1 MKKVFSFILLVFLV
15 VVFLGSVSADE
26 GFPVDA
32 RTNCI
37 QSNGTHQKCVQGTEI
52 INALD
57 KDGEWKECGEV
68 LSYEVGDDFIE
79 FDFGAEKMK
88 LEWDYDVKYIGFVN
102 FMKRL
107 FVNVEADAV
116 FDVERQGCNFYFLQN
131 FENDEFVLD
140 ELKYKMPKNF
150 EFKDN
155 VLTDTASGL
164 SIDFNQAVEEQNV
177 EIEEVGGDL
186 VFSGE
191 NISRLDPTTGFT
203 LAGTGTSAGSGDIA
217 WTNPG
222 NIVTADA
229 NYATVSGRTG
239 DFSYLLQ
246 GKAFGFS
253 LPASSTIDGIEV
265 KYDIWAVDNED
276 PKYASSKM
284 LKAGSEVGSS
294 QATGVPPGTRS
305 DITFGG
311 AENKWGTT
319 WTQAEVENA
328 GFGNSLKVQMDD
340 RNEEEIR
347 VYAMWINVHYTAPVG
362 DEDYPLINFT
372 NPTLA
377 NATSTSNTSVEIN
390 VTIDEANLAN
400 VTWNWNGTNYTMYD
414 DSLVLAMNMDSYTR
428 FNDTSTD
435 ENDGTCSACPT
446 YSSSGKYNGGY
457 DFDGINDVINIADS
471 SSLSTFT
478 SGLTIALWIKTD
490 NLLGI
495 PISRWGSMNGYGLYT
510 PDQNWYMG
518 TGSAWSAVASGL
530 LTDDAWHHYVLIWNG
545 TDVVSYRDTAYVANN
560 ALSSPSFTSPDNDK
574 LEIGGDNRYVYSNFS
589 GSIDEVRIWS
599 RSLSEDEISQQY
611 MSNLAKFNDTHWEL
625 YINQS
630 KNVTDGLDLATY
642 TYQTFAEDS
651 SNNFNLT
658 EERTITIGEAAPSI
672 NLDLIYPTGNINV
685 TQNEFFNVTVNTS
698 CSGGDCGEVNI
709 SLAYF
714 EDNFYSDNTED
725 EASGTCI
732 DNASAYDENWA
743 TYAST
748 SGGCNIYINYT
759 VPSGVINA
767 IVESKHY
774 AEDNGDITNFSCW
787 NYSGEGWEQIF
798 YDDSGPGDSFFLNN
812 TIYPDCMS
820 GSKLMFN
827 VYIED
832 GFDATFLY
840 EEQVWWNVTSP
851 LFVLVPASGTPFY
864 TNVTN
869 PNTTTLNAEE
879 NLLKTFWVNASGVAG
894 TNKSFFVF
902 ANTTSDMSVSNI
914 TSQFN
919 VTITVLDTTFPLI
932 DYGVITEI
940 TNSLANRS
948 WIYVNVSVTEDNEDT
963 ITFNLYN
970 NSILV
975 NSTALTDSTRFV
987 NWTGLGVGNYSYNV
1001 TVNDSAGNT
1010 NYTGTRTI
1018 DLMNIAQGCRNIV
1031 WKGAYTLVN
1040 STIVNYP
1047 STCMV
1052 IDTSDVY
1059 FDGQGYTID
1068 GPATTA
1074 IGINVVGTI
1083 GNELTNVT
1091 IINVDIYK
1099 FADGISFTYVDDSK
1113 ILDSITRT
1121 QADNGI
1127 QLEITDSI
1135 LINNTNSSGNVGASD
1150 AGIYIATTTNSN
1162 ITNILSDGND
1172 VGIVLINAG
1181 ADNNLIHSSTFINN
1195 ELAILTASTS
1205 DDNIFYNN
1213 FFNNTAHATTLNADN
1228 YYNTSLSATTS
1239 IIGGTNSGGNYWSSV
1254 GGSNYSDTCTV
1265 TVTDYICDNPMN
1277 VSSGLECIG
1286 CKGINIDEHPLSY
1299 NVADTTFPLIDYGVI
1314 TEITNSLANR
1324 SWIYVNVSVTED
1336 NEDTIT
1342 FNLYNNSIL
1351 VNSTA
1356 LTDSTRFVNWTGL
1369 GVGNYSYNVTVNDSA
1384 GNTNYT
1390 GTRTIDLMNIAQ
1402 GCRNI
1407 VWKGAY
1413 TLVNST
1419 IVNYPS
1425 TCMVID
1431 TSDVYFD
1438 GQGYT
1443 IDGVNTGNGI
1453 HVVGSSGNE
1462 LTNVTINNTF
1472 VNDFATGLYFEYTDN
1487 SFVFDSNFSSGN
1499 SRNIRILYSNNNI
1512 FNNLNITDASGS
1524 NDQGLE
1530 LAAADFNNISN
1541 SYFNNNNRAII
1552 ISTASNNN
1560 IILNN
1565 TIINSVTIGIKAE
1578 AISADNNLIYNNFF
1592 NNTNNYNTVAGADNY
1607 FNTTLTEETNIIGG
1621 ANIGGNYWG
1630 GIAGN
1635 NYSDTCTVTVTDNIC
1650 DNPMNITDGTECVG
1664 CSGKDIDELPL
1675 SYNVAGCT
1683 YNSEC
1688 NGDEYCLNSACANLS
1703 AGAKFLL
1710 KDALG
1715 STVATID
1722 SSGNVGLTGSFNDSN
1737 SAVCSASGN
1746 NALNI
1751 NDNAIVRSWINES
1764 GGMCIGGALYENAG
1778 ADLSCANSFI
1788 IKDSS
1793 GNNKVCISKTSGN
1806 LTLSGYLGKNA

>member
-1 MKKVFSFILLVFLV
+1 
-15 VVFLGSVSADE
+15 
-26 GFPVDA
+26 
-32 RTNCI
+32 
-37 QSNGTHQKCVQGTEI
+37 
-52 INALD
+52 
-57 KDGEWKECGEV
+57 
-68 LSYEVGDDFIE
+68 
-79 FDFGAEKMK
+79 
-88 LEWDYDVKYIGFVN
+88 
-102 FMKRL
+102 
-107 FVNVEADAV
+107 
-116 FDVERQGCNFYFLQN
+116 
-131 FENDEFVLD
+131 
-140 ELKYKMPKNF
+140 
-150 EFKDN
+150 
-155 VLTDTASGL
+155 
-164 SIDFNQAVEEQNV
+164 
-177 EIEEVGGDL
+177 
-186 VFSGE
+186 
-191 NISRLDPTTGFT
+191 
-203 LAGTGTSAGSGDIA
+203 
-217 WTNPG
+217 
-222 NIVTADA
+222 
-229 NYATVSGRTG
+229 
-239 DFSYLLQ
+239 
-246 GKAFGFS
+246 
-253 LPASSTIDGIEV
+253 
-265 KYDIWAVDNED
+265 
-276 PKYASSKM
+276 
-284 LKAGSEVGSS
+284 
-294 QATGVPPGTRS
+294 
-305 DITFGG
+305 
-311 AENKWGTT
+311 
-319 WTQAEVENA
+319 
-328 GFGNSLKVQMDD
+328 
-340 RNEEEIR
+340 
-347 VYAMWINVHYTAPVG
+347 
-362 DEDYPLINFT
+362 
-372 NPTLA
+372 
-377 NATSTSNTSVEIN
+377 
-390 VTIDEANLAN
+390 
-400 VTWNWNGTNYTMYD
+400 
-414 DSLVLAMNMDSYTR
+414 
-428 FNDTSTD
+428 
-435 ENDGTCSACPT
+435 
-446 YSSSGKYNGGY
+446 
-457 DFDGINDVINIADS
+457 
-471 SSLSTFT
+471 
-478 SGLTIALWIKTD
+478 
-490 NLLGI
+490 
-495 PISRWGSMNGYGLYT
+495 
-510 PDQNWYMG
+510 
-518 TGSAWSAVASGL
+518 
-530 LTDDAWHHYVLIWNG
+530 
-545 TDVVSYRDTAYVANN
+545 
-560 ALSSPSFTSPDNDK
+560 
-574 LEIGGDNRYVYSNFS
+574 
-589 GSIDEVRIWS
+589 
-599 RSLSEDEISQQY
+599 
-611 MSNLAKFNDTHWEL
+611 
-625 YINQS
+625 
-630 KNVTDGLDLATY
+630 
-642 TYQTFAEDS
+642 
-651 SNNFNLT
+651 
-658 EERTITIGEAAPSI
+658 
-672 NLDLIYPTGNINV
+672 LDLIYPTGNINV

-919 VTITVLDTTFPLI
+919 VTITVL
-932 DYGVITEI
+932 
-940 TNSLANRS
+940 
-948 WIYVNVSVTEDNEDT
+948 
-963 ITFNLYN
+963 
-970 NSILV
+970 
-975 NSTALTDSTRFV
+975 
-987 NWTGLGVGNYSYNV
+987 
-1001 TVNDSAGNT
+1001 
-1010 NYTGTRTI
+1010 
-1018 DLMNIAQGCRNIV
+1018 
-1031 WKGAYTLVN
+1031 
-1040 STIVNYP
+1040 
-1047 STCMV
+1047 
-1052 IDTSDVY
+1052 
-1059 FDGQGYTID
+1059 
-1068 GPATTA
+1068 
-1074 IGINVVGTI
+1074 
-1083 GNELTNVT
+1083 
-1091 IINVDIYK
+1091 
-1099 FADGISFTYVDDSK
+1099 
-1113 ILDSITRT
+1113 
-1121 QADNGI
+1121 
-1127 QLEITDSI
+1127 
-1135 LINNTNSSGNVGASD
+1135 
-1150 AGIYIATTTNSN
+1150 
-1162 ITNILSDGND
+1162 
-1172 VGIVLINAG
+1172 
-1181 ADNNLIHSSTFINN
+1181 
-1195 ELAILTASTS
+1195 
-1205 DDNIFYNN
+1205 
-1213 FFNNTAHATTLNADN
+1213 
-1228 YYNTSLSATTS
+1228 
-1239 IIGGTNSGGNYWSSV
+1239 
-1254 GGSNYSDTCTV
+1254 
-1265 TVTDYICDNPMN
+1265 
-1277 VSSGLECIG
+1277 
-1286 CKGINIDEHPLSY
+1286 
-1299 NVADTTFPLIDYGVI
+1299 DTTFPLIDYGVI